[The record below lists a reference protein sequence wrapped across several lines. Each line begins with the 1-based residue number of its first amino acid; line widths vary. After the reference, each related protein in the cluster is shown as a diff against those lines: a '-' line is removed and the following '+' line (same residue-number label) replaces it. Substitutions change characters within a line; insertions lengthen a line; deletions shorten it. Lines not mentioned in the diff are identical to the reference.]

1 MRRLIYTAVT
11 ATVIGAASIS
21 GSYAAGPGS
30 MGPARGTTTTGSAT
44 NPTGLSS
51 GTGNTGMGNNA
62 GMGNS
67 AGSAAAGANSVS
79 NPSGN
84 QLMPGSPTT
93 MGGGPVGGRR

>member
-1 MRRLIYTAVT
+1 MRRLIFTTIT
-11 ATVIGAASIS
+11 ATVIGVASIS
-21 GSYAAGPGS
+21 GSYAAGRGS
-30 MGPARGTTTTGSAT
+30 TPMGPATGSTTGSAT
-44 NPTGLSS
+44 NTPGMSTG
-51 GTGNTGMGNNA
+51 TTTT